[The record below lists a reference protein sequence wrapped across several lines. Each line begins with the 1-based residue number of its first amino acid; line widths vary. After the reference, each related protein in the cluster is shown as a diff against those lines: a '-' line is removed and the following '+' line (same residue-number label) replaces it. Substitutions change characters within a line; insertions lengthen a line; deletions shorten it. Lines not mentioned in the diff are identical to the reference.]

1 MLNAQKSHAGVYL
14 CTASNFLGN
23 VSKTITVNV
32 WCKYEY
38 IQWLCVKSIITSER
52 VSDSIHFSLVELYS
66 CSAIVARMIVRT
78 TEFFSIMLN
87 HNSEI
92 SKIMP
97 LTSLKLRFYLKSSN
111 IATKLTNHES
121 VVWCSIF
128 KQLFSRLCC
137 GYRNVSHCHGKH
149 CCHDYSHQND
159 HTSRSKASLL
169 KLSLWKQPLSA
180 CIRIRSQFR

>member
-52 VSDSIHFSLVELYS
+52 VSDSIHFSLVEL
-66 CSAIVARMIVRT
+66 SAIVARMIVRT
-78 TEFFSIMLN
+78 TGFFSIMLN

-121 VVWCSIF
+121 VV
-128 KQLFSRLCC
+128 
-137 GYRNVSHCHGKH
+137 
-149 CCHDYSHQND
+149 
-159 HTSRSKASLL
+159 
-169 KLSLWKQPLSA
+169 
-180 CIRIRSQFR
+180 

>member
-52 VSDSIHFSLVELYS
+52 VSDSIQFSLVELYS
-66 CSAIVARMIVRT
+66 YSAMVARMIVRT

-121 VVWCSIF
+121 VV
-128 KQLFSRLCC
+128 
-137 GYRNVSHCHGKH
+137 
-149 CCHDYSHQND
+149 
-159 HTSRSKASLL
+159 
-169 KLSLWKQPLSA
+169 
-180 CIRIRSQFR
+180 